1 MAKKATAK
9 RKPAP
14 KRKPAQK
21 RKPAPKR
28 KPTRHAAKKRPA
40 AKRPA
45 ARRPA
50 TADFDV
56 VVQVGKGQVSVLFRP
71 TKSHYLF
78 RIAADRDAKPRAGAK
93 PRPNVELQAG
103 VPGASDS
110 YMEAEILAMSTELAS
125 AAVKDVLV

>member
-1 MAKKATAK
+1 MAKKTTAK
-9 RKPAP
+9 RKTAP
-14 KRKPAQK
+14 KRKPAAK
-21 RKPAPKR
+21 
-28 KPTRHAAKKRPA
+28 AAKRPA

-50 TADFDV
+50 AADFDV

-78 RIAADRDAKPRAGAK
+78 RIAADRDAKPRAGK
-93 PRPNVELQAG
+93 PRPDVELQAG
-103 VPGASDS
+103 VPGAPNG
-110 YMEAEILAMSTELAS
+110 YVEAEILAMSTDLAS

>member
-9 RKPAP
+9 RKVAP
-14 KRKPAQK
+14 KRKPAPK
-21 RKPAPKR
+21 APVR
-28 KPTRHAAKKRPA
+28 AAKKRSA
-40 AKRPA
+40 AKRATAKRSA

-50 TADFDV
+50 AADFDV

-78 RIAADRDAKPRAGAK
+78 RIAADRDAKPRTGK
-93 PRPNVELQAG
+93 PRPDVELQTGA
-103 VPGASDS
+103 PGAADG
-110 YMEAEILAMSTELAS
+110 YVEAEILAMSTELAS

>member
-1 MAKKATAK
+1 MAKRAKAK

-14 KRKPAQK
+14 KRKPPA
-21 RKPAPKR
+21 RKPM
-28 KPTRHAAKKRPA
+28 PA
-40 AKRPA
+40 RPA
-45 ARRPA
+45 ARRAAKKRRAARRPA
-50 TADFDV
+50 AADFDV

-93 PRPNVELQAG
+93 PRPDVELETGA
-103 VPGASDS
+103 PGASNG
-110 YMEAEILAMSTELAS
+110 YVEAEILAMSTELAS

>member
-9 RKPAP
+9 RKAAKRKLAP
-14 KRKPAQK
+14 KAAVR
-21 RKPAPKR
+21 
-28 KPTRHAAKKRPA
+28 AAKKRSAAAKRPA
-40 AKRPA
+40 AKRS

-50 TADFDV
+50 AADFDV

-78 RIAADRDAKPRAGAK
+78 RIAADRDAKPRARSK
-93 PRPNVELQAG
+93 PRPDVELQTGA
-103 VPGASDS
+103 PGAPDG
-110 YMEAEILAMSTELAS
+110 YVEAEILAMSTELAS